1 MIIFKKSDNT
11 SYDDHWSETSLAGLS
26 ILLIL
31 LAHSNT
37 LFCGPAS
44 VRIHSLLTCR
54 PINGREEAAYL
65 LSKVNNIFSSISNIE
80 DSEHYN
86 YLLPLMRIIF
96 ENSFDLLQMNV
107 SMPNIPLCR
116 ETLTT
121 LDDLRQCISSID
133 REDWQMFIQQMTEPY
148 ADHYCSMSV
157 RPFQMNM
164 KLWWNNC
171 QEMMNIGI
179 HKRNRQIGIEKLKF
193 QVKKNHLYIK

>member
-1 MIIFKKSDNT
+1 
-11 SYDDHWSETSLAGLS
+11 
-26 ILLIL
+26 
-31 LAHSNT
+31 
-37 LFCGPAS
+37 
-44 VRIHSLLTCR
+44 
-54 PINGREEAAYL
+54 
-65 LSKVNNIFSSISNIE
+65 
-80 DSEHYN
+80 
-86 YLLPLMRIIF
+86 
-96 ENSFDLLQMNV
+96 MNV

-193 QVKKNHLYIK
+193 QVKKIIYI